1 MSVTALRQSAAIA
14 GLQDQG
20 TPAGPHSQPS
30 CRLRGIDVE
39 LPDAGDNK
47 SGIRECGPGR
57 FARPL
62 PNAEVMHI
70 RAGVCS
76 FTPTGGEALQIR
88 AADTLLFPAHTTGEW
103 HVRETRFMWL

>member
-1 MSVTALRQSAAIA
+1 MRPSSASTPDPEHHRTTPIRHHA

-20 TPAGPHSQPS
+20 TPAGPQSQPS
-30 CRLRGIDVE
+30 CRLRGVGVE
-39 LPDAGDNK
+39 LPGAGDNK
-47 SGIRECGPGR
+47 SGVRECGLGR

-62 PNAEVMHI
+62 HNAEVMHI

-88 AADTLLFPAHTTGEW
+88 QSP
-103 HVRETRFMWL
+103 R